1 MRISNRDNSGP
12 ANWDPKQKAPI
23 DPFNT
28 ARFNVQPVD
37 QALSG
42 PAYQQN
48 RSLKQAAVPV
58 LVLLAFMW
66 GIYIF
71 ESVTRIDLTALL
83 GIHAGRMSSLWN
95 IFTYSFEH
103 LNFPHIMN
111 NTWPFL
117 ILGTLISKEGQAR
130 YLWVSLAGT
139 VVGGLGVWLL
149 SPQNSV
155 TVGASGVVFA
165 YFGYLITAAIVEK
178 NSSQRAGR
186 IGVAVAVGIFY
197 GSSMLFS
204 LIPRADVSWQGHLLG
219 AVGGVLAAIIIEGN
233 EARQLKAAQNQP
245 QIFPPRH

>member
-1 MRISNRDNSGP
+1 MRISNWDNSGP

-103 LNFPHIMN
+103 LNF
-111 NTWPFL
+111 
-117 ILGTLISKEGQAR
+117 
-130 YLWVSLAGT
+130 
-139 VVGGLGVWLL
+139 
-149 SPQNSV
+149 
-155 TVGASGVVFA
+155 
-165 YFGYLITAAIVEK
+165 LITAAIVEK